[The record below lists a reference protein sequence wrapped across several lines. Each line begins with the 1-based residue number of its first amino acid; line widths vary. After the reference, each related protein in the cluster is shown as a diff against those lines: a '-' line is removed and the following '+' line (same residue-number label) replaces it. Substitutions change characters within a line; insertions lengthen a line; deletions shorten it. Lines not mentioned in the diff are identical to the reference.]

1 MARSDRKKSAVLKK
15 IRQSKV
21 KEEEGKEQ
29 LKVVAGDQQESKIRG
44 SVTQS
49 LEKHKRSKVG
59 RMREGNGGQFSK
71 HLSL

>member
-49 LEKHKRSKVG
+49 LEKHKRSKVA
-59 RMREGNGGQFSK
+59 RMREGNGGLFSK